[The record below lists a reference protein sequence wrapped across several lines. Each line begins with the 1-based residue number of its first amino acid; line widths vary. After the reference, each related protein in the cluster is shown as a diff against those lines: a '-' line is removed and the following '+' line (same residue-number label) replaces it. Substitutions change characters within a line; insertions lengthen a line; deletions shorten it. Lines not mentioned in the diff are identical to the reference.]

1 MAWNRQAC
9 FLIFAYLILISIEL
23 DFSEFIMDDIDVASC
38 RWTLMTKSDADY
50 YSHRTQSFL
59 PSLLVRPNGTDHDLS
74 SIIA

>member
-38 RWTLMTKSDADY
+38 R
-50 YSHRTQSFL
+50 
-59 PSLLVRPNGTDHDLS
+59 
-74 SIIA
+74 